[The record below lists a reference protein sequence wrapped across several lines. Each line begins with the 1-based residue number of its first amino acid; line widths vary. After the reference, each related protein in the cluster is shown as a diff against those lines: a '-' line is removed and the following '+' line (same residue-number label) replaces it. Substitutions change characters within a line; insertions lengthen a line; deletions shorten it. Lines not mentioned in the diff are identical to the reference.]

1 MLSDILW
8 EDQKLSL
15 NNRIATSTT
24 IIFPGP
30 IFQDLT
36 DKKNPPRKLIT
47 DGFSVYYYYLFF

>member
-36 DKKNPPRKLIT
+36 DKKNPPIKLIT
-47 DGFSVYYYYLFF
+47 DGFSVYY